1 MIAVQRLPELSHIE
15 DIEGYSVFVT
25 MGGRVGVAFR
35 LPTIDLESRT
45 GLRMGDIDS
54 LIKDSPPGVLLR
66 FNVKQWFSNEAL
78 KGGGGRGECVSQIG
92 HVQRSLV
99 VSFEDGGN
107 VPLLQSFSKKGWS
120 VAARRLINGIPIGT
134 IEALGG
140 IRFTESEVAAAFDLG
155 QSQYEKRLGLI
166 DRGPALLGS
175 VRIYEPKKGV
185 GSLSSTWISEIMGG
199 STTQAGG
206 LLTLPLEISVTL
218 KKIGKHRTEL
228 QLRSKLNQAAQSNDP
243 LAIQNRSELQESLER
258 TELAGDDQVEVEW
271 IALLERTSENALRTD
286 RERVRKA
293 LSEIG
298 SCCLETSG
306 IEQSFIATRLGASQH
321 VTFREFRS
329 QLGAYLPIHY
339 YGESSGLTEPPSG
352 AIVLHRLDETACSFD
367 LFDRRNH
374 NFNGI
379 IIGESGSGKSVF
391 IGLVTFCLY
400 EDPRIKIIKCD
411 VGGSY
416 GRECKRLGGEQIDF
430 ELSHPSGLD
439 PFKTVV
445 ENTGI
450 SENDAAQVL
459 ATLVAVLLKEQ
470 DERRIPEL
478 MLAEIEAL
486 SKDYIRTARACEID
500 PGIDSFYEMT
510 GALSRRAL
518 LKRWITGGVY
528 ENVFRRNGKESGSTK
543 YIYYNFKDIFNAASP
558 TYADGIMAAVMA
570 EINLEIINAGL
581 QSKERICLIC
591 DEVKFFI
598 SRHYETFDLLAAN
611 FRKFGHSLVIVIQ
624 DPANI
629 EQANP
634 KLRHGDDRESG
645 LWVNLQTKVFLKTN
659 LSADSLK
666 RRGLTDLE
674 IRSIEEQPGDKT
686 APRHAVIQDGSG
698 SKIVKLIQTK
708 GEYWRTTSDKQD
720 NELLQNLL
728 EAVPGLSVDQAI
740 GVLIATGAGGGV

>member
-1 MIAVQRLPELSHIE
+1 MIAVQSLPELSHIE
-15 DIEGYSVFVT
+15 NIEGYPVFVT
-25 MGGRVGVAFR
+25 IGGRVGVAFR

-45 GLRMGDIDS
+45 GLRMGDIES
-54 LIKDSPPGVLLR
+54 LVKDSPPGVLLR
-66 FNVKQWFSNEAL
+66 FNVKQRFSNEAF
-78 KGGGGRGECVSQIG
+78 KGGGPRGECVGQIG
-92 HVQRSLV
+92 HVRRSLV
-99 VSFEDGGN
+99 ISFEDAGS
-107 VPLLQSFSKKGWS
+107 VPLLQTFSKNGWFA
-120 VAARRLINGIPIGT
+120 AARRLINSVPIAT

-140 IRFTESEVAAAFDLG
+140 VRFTDAEIRAAFDLG

-185 GSLSSTWISEIMGG
+185 GSLSSHWISEIMGG
-199 STTQAGG
+199 TATQAGG
-206 LLTLPLEISVTL
+206 LLTLPLEVSVTI

-228 QLRSKLNQAAQSNDP
+228 QLRSKLNKATQSDDP

-258 TELAGDDQVEVEW
+258 TELAGDDQIEVEW
-271 IALLERTSENALRTD
+271 IALLERTSEDTLRAD
-286 RERVRKA
+286 REKIRKA

-306 IEQSFIATRLGASQH
+306 IEQSFIATRLGAPQH

-339 YGESSGLTEPPSG
+339 YGESGGLTEIPPG
-352 AIVLHRLDETACSFD
+352 AIALHRLDETACIYD

-379 IIGESGSGKSVF
+379 IVGESGSGKSVF
-391 IGLVTFCLY
+391 IGIITFCLY

-416 GRECKRLGGEQIDF
+416 ERECRRLGGEQINF
-430 ELSHPSGLD
+430 ELSQPSGLD

-450 SENDAAQVL
+450 GENDAAQVL

-486 SKDYIRTARACEID
+486 SKDYIRSARAGEIE

-510 GALSRRAL
+510 GNLLRRAL

-528 ENVFRRNGKESGSTK
+528 ENVFRRDKKGSSSTK
-543 YIYYNFKDIFNAASP
+543 YVYYNFKDIFNAASP

-570 EINLEIINAGL
+570 EINLEIIKAGL

-611 FRKFGHSLVIVIQ
+611 FRKFGHSLMIVIQ

-659 LSADSLK
+659 LSAEALK
-666 RRGLTDLE
+666 RRGLTDIQ
-674 IRSIEEQPGDKT
+674 IRSIEEQVGEKT
-686 APRHAVIQDGSG
+686 APRNAVIQDGSG
-698 SKIVKLIQTK
+698 SRIVKLIQTK
-708 GEYWRTTSDKQD
+708 GEYWRTTSDKED
-720 NELLQNLL
+720 NERLQSLLA
-728 EAVPGLSVDQAI
+728 AVPGLSVDQAI
-740 GVLIATGAGGGV
+740 GVMIATGAGGGV